1 MTVGNIGDQLTHF
14 DNIEVLENE
23 ASFSGQG
30 QRKRKSGGKGGGKPN
45 KNKGEYFRHFQL

>member
-30 QRKRKSGGKGGGKPN
+30 KRKRKSGGKSAGKSK
-45 KNKGEYFRHFQL
+45 KNKGEVQH